1 MSVQRWGVWVF
12 HSLLLSL
19 LFCCCY
25 RLMKLSLSVAECKY
39 DRTWQVTEFLA
50 VEICWRLAQR
60 QILSYLSTQ
69 RNPFAFYF
77 RMVTCILTG
86 SFAKGAVHEWHH
98 NLWCSFL
105 NIKLCWEVRFWPK
118 GVFGVFNI
126 SVCVVLTDAQLKDRT
141 RPFGAAAAV
150 TQQKHTGFFRFINST
165 KIVWVFLFL
174 FLMSISVFLFAFV
187 FFTPRNICLWCNC
200 CCRNSCITRCFSSDI
215 SLALP

>member
-1 MSVQRWGVWVF
+1 
-12 HSLLLSL
+12 
-19 LFCCCY
+19 
-25 RLMKLSLSVAECKY
+25 MKLYSSERECKY

-141 RPFGAAAAV
+141 RPFGPAAAA
-150 TQQKHTGFFRFINST
+150 THTGFFRFMI
-165 KIVWVFLFL
+165 IDEDFL
-174 FLMSISVFLFAFV
+174 AFV
-187 FFTPRNICLWCNC
+187 LRISICIFFSFWDQHQRQH
-200 CCRNSCITRCFSSDI
+200 D
-215 SLALP
+215 